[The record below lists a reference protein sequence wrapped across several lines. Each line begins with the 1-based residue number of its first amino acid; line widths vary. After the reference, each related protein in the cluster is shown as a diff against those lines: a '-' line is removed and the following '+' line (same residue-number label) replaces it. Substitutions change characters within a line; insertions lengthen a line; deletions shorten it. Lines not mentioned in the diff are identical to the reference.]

1 MHKLLAS
8 VILVVATIVL
18 TTVGCKK
25 SSTSRAPEQ
34 DLLISIDAGS
44 YTIITAPIFNFKVK
58 VESTMPPGG
67 VKIETTVVSEIDNQN
82 YPQGAAIN
90 TYNPI
95 SSIVIG
101 GLPEQ
106 KICVCTIKVTS
117 LTKATNTAT
126 TGFRVGYK

>member
-1 MHKLLAS
+1 MHKLLS
-8 VILVVATIVL
+8 YLTLVAAMIVL

-25 SSTSRAPEQ
+25 SSTSVPPEQ

-44 YTIITAPIFNFKVK
+44 YTIVASPVFTFKVK

-67 VKIETTVVSEIDNQN
+67 VRIETTVVSEIDNQN
-82 YPQGAAIN
+82 YPQGSAIN
-90 TYNPI
+90 TYNPT
-95 SSIVIG
+95 SSVNIG

-106 KICVCTIKVTS
+106 KICICTIKVTS
-117 LTKATNTAT
+117 LSKSTNTAT